1 MKQTSSDAEIIS
13 YLQQMISRINT
24 EPAAQ
29 IAFPTARSSGEDEKT
44 KKPRQSRSSDEDDED
59 DSLPAEILDLLDAI
73 ERETEPAAASQP
85 GSGES
90 ASQICG
96 REEIERK
103 RVAAMVRR
111 KRTEA
116 LRRRQQR
123 KTADPK

>member
-1 MKQTSSDAEIIS
+1 MKQTSSDAEIIL

-29 IAFPTARSSGEDEKT
+29 IEFPTVSSGEEEKS
-44 KKPRQSRSSDEDDED
+44 KKPRQSRASDDDDED

-73 ERETEPAAASQP
+73 ERETEPLAASQS
-85 GSGES
+85 GSGET

-123 KTADPK
+123 KTTN